1 MNKTIAIIILTCSII
16 NAKGQSTI
24 YPGNF
29 RYISAFGPLM
39 NYWADTITQKEFTKT
54 LDSLLI
60 AKRNWTLNKNNN
72 FQFAPLKNNAS
83 PTSINNYP
91 LLNINFIEYSTL
103 AYIKQFKLEIADTNF
118 TKEIVSVLR
127 LEVRLENNS
136 QSGLFE
142 KSLDIYVRKGQS
154 IGIGIPIN
162 NLNFTKKGMLETL
175 KKSFAILFDSTTTN
189 EAIELRVAGA
199 FIGDDFVLNKTRGL
213 PRIQVSTTKG
223 ISKFKC
229 HGEDQFMRWGE
240 QLYREVILKGKN
252 KTIISDNLTN
262 AFDRITNK
270 DDTKPIFLIQE
281 GRDIGA
287 NQNYLLQ
294 LAANIGADPNS
305 YFPRPI
311 VSIIPGNFQVLMNE
325 KDTLAVFDIQ
335 INKTDSSKKILLHQ
349 VTNGVDT
356 SSITNMTESTNEA
369 PLVYDFLVSGKINK
383 DHFAIKISGDRFL
396 REFYLNNQLICIAN
410 GNLAP
415 ERFVMIDDT
424 IPAALLNKLFIIG
437 FNSFFQ

>member
-1 MNKTIAIIILTCSII
+1 MNKTIAIIILTFSII

-60 AKRNWTLNKNNN
+60 VKRNWTLNKNNN

-223 ISKFKC
+223 ISKFKY
-229 HGEDQFMRWGE
+229 HGEDQLMRWGE

-262 AFDRITNK
+262 AFDRITSK

-281 GRDIGA
+281 GRDIVA

-325 KDTLAVFDIQ
+325 KDTLVVFDIQ
-335 INKTDSSKKILLHQ
+335 INKIDSSKKILLHQ

-356 SSITNMTESTNEA
+356 SSITNMTESTNEV
-369 PLVYDFLVSGKINK
+369 PLMYDFLVSGKINK
-383 DHFAIKISGDRFL
+383 DHFAIKISGDRYL

>member
-60 AKRNWTLNKNNN
+60 VKRNWTLNKNNN

-223 ISKFKC
+223 ISKFKY
-229 HGEDQFMRWGE
+229 HGEDQLMRWGE

-262 AFDRITNK
+262 AFDRITSK

-281 GRDIGA
+281 GRDIVA

-294 LAANIGADPNS
+294 LAANIGADPNG

-325 KDTLAVFDIQ
+325 KDTLVVFDIQ
-335 INKTDSSKKILLHQ
+335 INKIDSSKKILLHQ

-356 SSITNMTESTNEA
+356 SSITNMTESTNEV
-369 PLVYDFLVSGKINK
+369 PLMYDFLVSGKINK
-383 DHFAIKISGDRFL
+383 DHFAIKISGDRYL

-415 ERFVMIDDT
+415 ERFVMIDDI

>member
-60 AKRNWTLNKNNN
+60 VKRNWTLNKNNN

-223 ISKFKC
+223 ISKFKY
-229 HGEDQFMRWGE
+229 HGEDQLMRWGE

-262 AFDRITNK
+262 AFDRITSK

-281 GRDIGA
+281 GRDIVA

-294 LAANIGADPNS
+294 LAANIGADPNG

-325 KDTLAVFDIQ
+325 KDTLVVFDIQ
-335 INKTDSSKKILLHQ
+335 INKIDSSKKILLHQ

-356 SSITNMTESTNEA
+356 SSITNMTESTNEV
-369 PLVYDFLVSGKINK
+369 PLMYDFLVSGKINK
-383 DHFAIKISGDRFL
+383 DHFAIKISGDRYL

>member
-136 QSGLFE
+136 QSGFFE

-223 ISKFKC
+223 ISKFKY
-229 HGEDQFMRWGE
+229 HGEDQLMRWGE

-262 AFDRITNK
+262 AFDRITSK

-281 GRDIGA
+281 GRDIVA

-356 SSITNMTESTNEA
+356 SSITNMTESTNEV
-369 PLVYDFLVSGKINK
+369 PLMYDFLVSGKINK

>member
-1 MNKTIAIIILTCSII
+1 MNKTIAIIILTFSII

-60 AKRNWTLNKNNN
+60 VKRNWTLNKNNN

-223 ISKFKC
+223 ISKFKY
-229 HGEDQFMRWGE
+229 HGEDQLMRWGE

-262 AFDRITNK
+262 AFDRITSK

-281 GRDIGA
+281 GRDIVA

-294 LAANIGADPNS
+294 LAANIGADPNG

-325 KDTLAVFDIQ
+325 KDTLVVFDIQ
-335 INKTDSSKKILLHQ
+335 INKIDSSKKILLHQ

-356 SSITNMTESTNEA
+356 SSITNMTESTNEV
-369 PLVYDFLVSGKINK
+369 PLMYDFLVSGKINK
-383 DHFAIKISGDRFL
+383 DHFAIKISGDRYL

>member
-189 EAIELRVAGA
+189 EAIE
-199 FIGDDFVLNKTRGL
+199 
-213 PRIQVSTTKG
+213 
-223 ISKFKC
+223 
-229 HGEDQFMRWGE
+229 
-240 QLYREVILKGKN
+240 
-252 KTIISDNLTN
+252 
-262 AFDRITNK
+262 
-270 DDTKPIFLIQE
+270 
-281 GRDIGA
+281 
-287 NQNYLLQ
+287 
-294 LAANIGADPNS
+294 
-305 YFPRPI
+305 
-311 VSIIPGNFQVLMNE
+311 
-325 KDTLAVFDIQ
+325 
-335 INKTDSSKKILLHQ
+335 
-349 VTNGVDT
+349 
-356 SSITNMTESTNEA
+356 
-369 PLVYDFLVSGKINK
+369 
-383 DHFAIKISGDRFL
+383 
-396 REFYLNNQLICIAN
+396 
-410 GNLAP
+410 
-415 ERFVMIDDT
+415 
-424 IPAALLNKLFIIG
+424 
-437 FNSFFQ
+437 